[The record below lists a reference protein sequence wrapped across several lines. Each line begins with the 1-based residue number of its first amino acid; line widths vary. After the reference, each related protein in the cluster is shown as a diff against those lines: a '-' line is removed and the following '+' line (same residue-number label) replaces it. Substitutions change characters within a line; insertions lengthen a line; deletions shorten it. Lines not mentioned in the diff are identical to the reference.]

1 MAKTKR
7 LADTEAFVRKV
18 LTETFKQKADAETV
32 RAVAKKVSQAVI
44 ESAPKK
50 ETVPPKKKAA

>member
-1 MAKTKR
+1 MPKKKP
-7 LADTEAFVRKV
+7 LADTEAFVRKI

-32 RAVAKKVSQAVI
+32 RAVAEKVSQVVA

-50 ETVPPKKKAA
+50 TPGAPGKKAA